1 MTATH
6 TPDSQHQGFLAILP
20 AGMRPYAL
28 LARFDRPIGWWL
40 LYWPCAWGLT
50 LAGGAWS
57 HWPLL
62 VWMLLGAIVMR
73 GAGCVYNDIVDRD
86 LDAKVARTA
95 ARPVASGEVSV
106 RNALMWTLL
115 LSMIGLVVL
124 LRLPVPAQIVAVA
137 SIALVAAYPFMKRI
151 TWWPQAW
158 LGLVFSW
165 GALVGWIAV
174 GGGANDQGGLALP
187 FLYAGTI
194 AWVIGYDTIYALQD
208 IEDDALVGVK
218 SSARAMGRHVKAG
231 VALCYAV
238 ALGGWAGA
246 LWNVR
251 PDALVLVALIPAAL
265 HLTGQVVTL
274 DPDNG
279 ADALAKFRSNRFAGL
294 LVFAAML
301 VVGSAP

>member
-1 MTATH
+1 M
-6 TPDSQHQGFLAILP
+6 
-20 AGMRPYAL
+20 
-28 LARFDRPIGWWL
+28 
-40 LYWPCAWGLT
+40 
-50 LAGGAWS
+50 
-57 HWPLL
+57 
-62 VWMLLGAIVMR
+62 
-73 GAGCVYNDIVDRD
+73 
-86 LDAKVARTA
+86 
-95 ARPVASGEVSV
+95 
-106 RNALMWTLL
+106 
-115 LSMIGLVVL
+115 
-124 LRLPVPAQIVAVA
+124 
-137 SIALVAAYPFMKRI
+137 
-151 TWWPQAW
+151 
-158 LGLVFSW
+158 
-165 GALVGWIAV
+165 
-174 GGGANDQGGLALP
+174 
-187 FLYAGTI
+187 
-194 AWVIGYDTIYALQD
+194 IGYDTIYALQD

-246 LWNVR
+246 LWSVR